1 MSFVNAKAGS
11 TSEDSGPMKAILCKI
26 RLSVKEENTV
36 VCKAFLRGRVEK
48 YGLGGETDLGLCLRS
63 GAP

>member
-1 MSFVNAKAGS
+1 MSFVNVKAGS
-11 TSEDSGPMKAILCKI
+11 TREDSGPRKAILCEI
-26 RLSVKEENTV
+26 RLSVKEENTL

-48 YGLGGETDLGLCLRS
+48 FGLGGETDLGLCLSS